1 MRNQTNLIRMRK
13 VTFPGAPF
21 NFPQA
26 IEMKMKIPF
35 QKHEKRNILMKVE
48 KDFNSPTRETL
59 KLSLT
64 S

>member
-1 MRNQTNLIRMRK
+1 MRK

-35 QKHEKRNILMKVE
+35 QKHEKWNILMKVRKKTTSTAPQE
-48 KDFNSPTRETL
+48 KL
-59 KLSLT
+59 
-64 S
+64 